1 MSFID
6 IQNDPGYAG
15 LSVIV
20 STFPKVASVT
30 ESGMSL
36 EGFEKLSDSCF
47 ACPELRKYPI
57 HTPGHAAVSIGY
69 AKQAAALPPG
79 TREELAKAEE
89 LYGLTPIFAE
99 QVKVASVETPDEY
112 LLPETLRF
120 KVASTDDVRAF
131 APLLREKLASCSIE
145 DRVLM
150 GIRFGNIAKQ
160 FNVTLSA
167 PIQKLA
173 CTTLTDT
180 QQLRDQLSAR
190 VEAAYRNGSE
200 KFASVFEE
208 FRLDLVGAPKF
219 LHDRGEQLRLA
230 AAINTLDK
238 QADVQKYYNKGIA
251 DPLTAVFNTEYP
263 SDQYIKISSA
273 LTNRALL
280 EKLPLSF
287 WSDALGPETIAEIAP
302 GGVLDVAL
310 LEQVISTLPADLKA
324 TLETQLAA
332 YK

>member
-1 MSFID
+1 MPFID

-20 STFPKVASVT
+20 STFPKIASVT
-30 ESGMSL
+30 EPGMSL
-36 EGFEKLSDSCF
+36 VDLQQLPDTCF
-47 ACPELRKYPI
+47 ACPALRKYPI

-69 AKQAAALPPG
+69 AKYAEALPPG
-79 TREELAKAEE
+79 TKEELAKAEE
-89 LYGLTPIFAE
+89 LYALTPIFAE
-99 QVKVASVETPDEY
+99 QIKTASAENPADY
-112 LLPETLRF
+112 LLPEQLRF
-120 KVASTDDVRAF
+120 KVSNAEDVKAF
-131 APLLREKLASCSIE
+131 ELIFREKLAVCGIE
-145 DRVLM
+145 DRIQM
-150 GIRFGNIAKQ
+150 GVRFEDSAAK
-160 FNVTLSA
+160 FHVKLAAST
-167 PIQKLA
+167 QKLIFN
-173 CTTLTDT
+173 TLTST

-200 KFASVFEE
+200 KFASVFEA
-208 FRLDLVGAPKF
+208 FKADLEGAPAF
-219 LHDRGEQLRLA
+219 LHSRSEQLKLA
-230 AAINTLDK
+230 SAINTLDK
-238 QADVQKYYNKGIA
+238 QAGVQKYYNKGIA

-263 SDQYIKISSA
+263 SKQYIKVSSA

-287 WSDALGPETIAEIAP
+287 WSDALGPETVSEIAP

-324 TLETQLAA
+324 TLEIQLAA